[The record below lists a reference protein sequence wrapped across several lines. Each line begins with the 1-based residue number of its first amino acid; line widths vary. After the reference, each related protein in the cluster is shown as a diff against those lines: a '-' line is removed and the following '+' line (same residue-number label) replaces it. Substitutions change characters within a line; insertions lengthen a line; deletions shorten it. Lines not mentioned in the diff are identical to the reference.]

1 MTSTITPPSR
11 LATLPT
17 EILENIALSLS
28 QNSLSQCVCVSRS
41 WNEAMTPHLWRTI
54 PLFGKTRF
62 KRFMIPDIQR
72 ALYKN
77 AVHVHEV
84 WVRHDEIYNLFLP
97 YRRQKTKV
105 FRPESQLTSSDGAFT
120 IGPFTNLRV
129 LELYHL
135 QTMRACVFD
144 EGIFETVRQN
154 SGLRRL
160 KIDIKMESTLLFS
173 LITEHVPNLQELDI
187 ETPWRGDVKALLDN
201 LPEGLRT
208 VRLNDVGH
216 RIPWEGIIPKIDS
229 SASSA
234 MTKRPLQHHALES
247 FHIDGYL
254 AGQEE
259 QILVPFLEGCSQNL
273 KSISG
278 PKLAFLLLSFQNAK
292 ISQVLSNMGMVWT
305 HLQCGSL
312 TLAESTDSNIAQVI
326 SIGPN
331 WTHIELYHPRV
342 GPLTAAAIVDNCERL
357 EVLDITGGGG
367 SMWRLSGSHFQ
378 AVLSKAPR
386 LRSLQARGLLGA
398 ERISSVDILSSEWA
412 TTSLQHVDFKINI
425 PRVALDLED
434 ADDDDSRALRASS
447 RDIQRRVLRRFGQ
460 QTHLRRLVIG
470 GLAISPE
477 TGWFHH
483 QLQCLEMTLES
494 GLDELEGLKEL
505 RHLDIQ
511 RMDHRV
517 GVPELEWM
525 VANLP
530 KLKQLLGMRDSWRP
544 LREGV
549 EEWLS
554 SHQPTWL

>member
-17 EILENIALSLS
+17 EILEDIALSLS

-54 PLFGKTRF
+54 PLFSKIRF
-62 KRFMIPDIQR
+62 KRFMMPDIQR
-72 ALYKN
+72 VLYKN
-77 AVHVHEV
+77 AVHVHE
-84 WVRHDEIYNLFLP
+84 
-97 YRRQKTKV
+97 TKV
-105 FRPESQLTSSDGAFT
+105 FRPESELTSSDDAFT

-144 EGIFETVRQN
+144 EGIIETVRQN
-154 SGLRRL
+154 PGLRRL
-160 KIDIKMESTLLFS
+160 KIDIVMESTLLFS
-173 LITEHVPNLQELDI
+173 LVTEHVPNLQELDI

-208 VRLNDVGH
+208 VRLNNVTH
-216 RIPWEGIIPKIDS
+216 
-229 SASSA
+229 
-234 MTKRPLQHHALES
+234 Q
-247 FHIDGYL
+247 
-254 AGQEE
+254 
-259 QILVPFLEGCSQNL
+259 VPRE
-273 KSISG
+273 
-278 PKLAFLLLSFQNAK
+278 
-292 ISQVLSNMGMVWT
+292 
-305 HLQCGSL
+305 
-312 TLAESTDSNIAQVI
+312 AQVI

-331 WTHIELYHPRV
+331 WTHIELYKPYI

-357 EVLDITGGGG
+357 EVLGITGGGDNRV
-367 SMWRLSGSHFQ
+367 WRLSGSHFQ
-378 AVLSKAPR
+378 AVLSKATR

-412 TTSLQHVDFKINI
+412 TTSLEHVDFKINV
-425 PRVALDLED
+425 PRVAADQED
-434 ADDDDSRALRASS
+434 ADDDDSRALLASS

-505 RHLDIQ
+505 SHLDIQ

-525 VANLP
+525 VSNLP